1 MRKIIFSIG
10 LVFLLMQS
18 DSNLF
23 AQSKDEEL
31 AGEFYANGEFEK
43 AAEIY
48 ASLIKKNKNNTYL
61 YNNYLN
67 SLLALNRFDDAEG
80 LIKNMIKKNP
90 GSIMYQVELG
100 YLWFKMNQE
109 AKATQHFELL
119 TNKPTDENETN
130 NLAQAFLKRNYSEWA
145 IKTYVLARKK
155 SQNKSL
161 FVEEIFGL
169 YATLGKM
176 PEMVDEAL
184 VFLLER
190 PEKAQEIQNKL
201 QFYLSDAEKLTYL
214 KKEIQKNLQGKNA
227 DNQTLTEFFIWVLIQ
242 EKNFNAVFI
251 QNKAI
256 DKKKNEG
263 GRRLLETADVAME
276 NLQANVAIKCYE
288 YIISLGEEQ
297 PFFLQAQFGLIEVRY
312 KKITLFKEFNG
323 QDLADTEKAYLNFM
337 SGYGDI
343 FGLEKPARQLAHIY
357 SYYMDSTDKAIQLL
371 ENLIQKPANNPTEM
385 ALAKLDLGDA
395 YLMKGDM
402 WEAELLYAQVD
413 KDYKEDE
420 LGREAKFRMAKL
432 FFYKAEF
439 ERANAYLEVLKT
451 STTQLTS
458 NDAVELSLLIQDN
471 TGLDSTEDAMAMYAN
486 ADLLIYRN
494 KIDEGL
500 RQLLLLQAI
509 YPIHTLQDEVFFL
522 KYKAALK
529 QKRIN
534 DAIKFL
540 EEICKN
546 YRFDILADNALFA
559 LAEIYE
565 FQLKDLEKAK
575 LLYEELLVDFSSS
588 VLTVE
593 ARKRYRRLR
602 GDKLQEQKEQLF
614 FMDGFN

>member
-1 MRKIIFSIG
+1 MRKFIFSIG
-10 LVFLLMQS
+10 LMFLMMHAE
-18 DSNLF
+18 SNLF

-31 AGEFYANGEFEK
+31 AGEYYANGEFEK
-43 AAEIY
+43 AAELY
-48 ASLIKKNKNNTYL
+48 GSLSKKSNNNTYI

-80 LIKNMIKKNP
+80 LIKKMIKKNP
-90 GSIMYQVELG
+90 GLIMYQVELG
-100 YLWFKMNQE
+100 YLWFKRNQE
-109 AKATQHFELL
+109 AKATQHFEMLA
-119 TNKPTDENETN
+119 NKPTDENETY

-145 IKTYVLARKK
+145 IKTYLLARKK
-155 SQNKSL
+155 SQNKNL
-161 FVEEIFGL
+161 FTEELFGL
-169 YATLGKM
+169 YTAVGKM

-184 VFLLER
+184 TFLLER
-190 PEKAQEIQNKL
+190 PEKAQAIKNKL
-201 QFYLSDAEKLTYL
+201 QFHLSDPERQTYL

-227 DNQTLTEFFIWVLIQ
+227 DNETLIEIFIWVLMQ

-263 GRRLLETADVAME
+263 GRRLLETAEVAME

-288 YIISLGEEQ
+288 YIIGLGEEQ
-297 PFFLQAQFGLIEVRY
+297 PYFLQAQFGLIEVRY
-312 KKITLFKEFNG
+312 KKITLFKEYNG
-323 QDLADTEKAYLNFM
+323 QDLLDTEKAYLNFM
-337 SGYGDI
+337 SGYGSI
-343 FGLEKPARQLAHIY
+343 FGLERPARQLAHIY
-357 SYYMDSTDKAIQLL
+357 AYYMDSTDKAIQLL
-371 ENLIQKPANNPTEM
+371 ENLIQKPANNPTEL

-395 YLMKGDM
+395 YLIKGDM

-451 STTQLTS
+451 STTQLIS
-458 NDAVELSLLIQDN
+458 NDAVELCLLIQDN

-494 KIDEGL
+494 KTDEGL
-500 RQLLLLQAI
+500 RQLQLLQAV
-509 YPIHTLQDEVFFL
+509 YPSHTLQDEVLFL
-522 KYKAALK
+522 RYKAALK
-529 QKRIN
+529 QKRIS

-540 EEICKN
+540 DEICKN
-546 YRFDILADNALFA
+546 HRFDILADNALFA

-588 VLTVE
+588 VLAVE